1 MIDTVKILG
10 SLLGNGA
17 LSQGSGSSVLGNV
30 LGAALGGGSNARS
43 GGGMADLLGS
53 LMGGGAQQQS
63 SGAGGLGDLLGSVL
77 GGGNQNQQQ
86 AGGGLGSL
94 LGGLLGGGSPPQHTN
109 STADLLGGLFGGT
122 NRSMSAQ
129 SGGGSLSDLLGAA
142 VTKYAQSQQ
151 PADATQR
158 INNPFEAQINQ
169 SEALDQAELLI
180 RAMINAAKADG
191 RVDEKEQQKV
201 LGRLGEVSQDEAAFV
216 RRELAAPLDTQAFI
230 RSIPA
235 GFEQQIYIVSLMA
248 IDLDTNQEAQ
258 YLHQLAQGLELSQ
271 DLCNQIHEKLGA
283 QKLYS

>member
-30 LGAALGGGSNARS
+30 LSAALRGGSSQQS
-43 GGGMADLLGS
+43 GGGMGDLLGS
-53 LMGGGAQQQS
+53 LLGGANTQQQS
-63 SGAGGLGDLLGSVL
+63 AGAGGLGDLLGSVL
-77 GGGNQNQQQ
+77 GGGNPQQQ
-86 AGGGLGSL
+86 AGGGLGSI
-94 LGGLLGGGSPPQHTN
+94 LGGLLGGSAQPQHTN
-109 STADLLGGLFGGT
+109 STADLLGGLFGG
-122 NRSMSAQ
+122 NQRNMNAQ

-151 PADATQR
+151 PAEVSAH

-191 RVDEKEQQKV
+191 RVDQQEQQKV
-201 LGRLGEVSQDEAAFV
+201 LGRLGEVSQEEADFV

-258 YLHQLAQGLELSQ
+258 YLHQLAQGLELPAA
-271 DLCNQIHEKLGA
+271 LCNQIHEKLGA
-283 QKLYS
+283 QKLYN